1 MQLDEFYDYK
11 NTLMGDILTN
21 PKLVSLLS
29 AEDENGEKIYTLKN
43 SKELAYKQVFPCEY
57 IPETLHDGSTMICFD
72 VDVQQVNNK
81 TFYEPTLYIWVLA
94 HRSRLR
100 LPDGG
105 GVRVD
110 AICSELCKTI
120 NGSRK
125 YGLGELNL
133 YAIKRWAPLT
143 DFIGKMMT
151 FHAKDF
157 NRPYTPDKYTPA
169 NRKRGV

>member
-1 MQLDEFYDYK
+1 MQLAEFYDYK

-21 PKLVSLLS
+21 ERLVWLLS
-29 AEDENGEKIYTLKN
+29 DEDTNGNKIYTLDN
-43 SKELAYKQVFPCEY
+43 AEELAYKQVHPYEY
-57 IPETLHDGSTMICFD
+57 VPETLYDGSTMICFD
-72 VDVQQVNNK
+72 VDVFSVPNK
-81 TFYEPTLYIWVLA
+81 TYYEPTLYIWVMA

-105 GVRVD
+105 GVRTD
-110 AICSELCKTI
+110 AICEELCKMI

-133 YAIKRWAPLT
+133 YAVKRWAVVSDYP
-143 DFIGKMMT
+143 GKMMT

-169 NRKRGV
+169 NRKAGE